1 LKHYNYQLHQAYFMR
16 SLYIIAIYLISIQHA
31 MSQKQTQIIA
41 HRGAWK
47 EFALPENSIASLQ
60 KAIELKCFGSEF
72 DVRRTKDGILVVNH
86 DPVYYGDTI
95 ELQNYADLNKN
106 KLSNGENLPTLENY
120 FSTGTHNNPTT
131 LLICEIKEALTG
143 ADISQKTTME
153 TIALAEKLGISEK
166 IIYIS
171 FGFEVVKTIKR
182 LQPNAIVL
190 YLENNKSISEIV
202 NEKLNGINLHFSNFI
217 SDPQISVSAKQNNLL
232 LGSWTVN
239 QVEDLNK
246 LIAQGVEYI
255 TTNVP
260 AQFLDLVSKK

>member
-1 LKHYNYQLHQAYFMR
+1 
-16 SLYIIAIYLISIQHA
+16 

-47 EFALPENSIASLQ
+47 EFELPENSIASLQ
-60 KAIELKCFGSEF
+60 KAIELKCYGSEF
-72 DVRRTKDGILVVNH
+72 DVRRTMDGILVVNH

-95 ELQNYADLNKN
+95 ELRNYADLNKN

-120 FSTGTHNNPTT
+120 FSTGTRNNPPT
-131 LLICEIKEALTG
+131 LMICEIKEALTG
-143 ADISQKTTME
+143 ATISQKTTME
-153 TIALAEKLGISEK
+153 TLALAEKLGISEK

-190 YLENNKSISEIV
+190 YLENNKTINEIV
-202 NEKLNGINLHFSNFI
+202 SEKINGINFHFSNFI
-217 SDPQISVSAKQNNLL
+217 SDPQISTAAKQNNLL
-232 LGSWTVN
+232 IGSWTVN
-239 QVEDLNK
+239 QVEDLYK
-246 LIAQGVEYI
+246 LIGQGVEYI

-260 AQFLDLVSKK
+260 AQFSGLVSKK

>member
-1 LKHYNYQLHQAYFMR
+1 
-16 SLYIIAIYLISIQHA
+16 

-47 EFALPENSIASLQ
+47 EFELPENSIASLQ
-60 KAIELKCFGSEF
+60 KAIELKCYGSEF
-72 DVRRTKDGILVVNH
+72 DVRRTMDGILVVNH

-95 ELQNYADLNKN
+95 ELRNYADLNKN

-120 FSTGTHNNPTT
+120 FSTGTRNNPPT
-131 LLICEIKEALTG
+131 LMICEIKEALTSTT
-143 ADISQKTTME
+143 ISQKTTME
-153 TIALAEKLGISEK
+153 TLALAEKLGISEK

-190 YLENNKSISEIV
+190 YLENNKSINEIV
-202 NEKLNGINLHFSNFI
+202 NEKINGINFHFSNFI
-217 SDPQISVSAKQNNLL
+217 SDPQISTAAKQNNLL
-232 LGSWTVN
+232 IGSWTVN

-246 LIAQGVEYI
+246 LIEQGVEYI

-260 AQFLDLVSKK
+260 AQFSGLVSKK